1 MQYLTS
7 LPTVPLLVL
16 VGLVVGLFS
25 IASMLVIHHF
35 VRGGARE
42 HSSLI
47 AAAYMTAIGSLFAIF
62 SGFLLNGEYTQLR
75 DSQSLVYE
83 EVAAG
88 SRLAYSSEGL
98 PAADVDRVQAA
109 LATYL
114 EAVTVSEWPALGRNE
129 PGSPEAAS
137 ALNDLQRLVFVTG
150 SQLGVNR
157 SSVDAMKGAVGDIT
171 GIRRERLAVASQIM
185 PAPLLILSL
194 FAGFALI
201 VNALAVTLRAGRAYA
216 LLAGGIMVVV
226 ALELGAIIGIAAP
239 FSGPFIADPEPIEQL
254 TEEIRRG
261 DYRSG

>member
-1 MQYLTS
+1 M
-7 LPTVPLLVL
+7 
-16 VGLVVGLFS
+16 
-25 IASMLVIHHF
+25 
-35 VRGGARE
+35 
-42 HSSLI
+42 
-47 AAAYMTAIGSLFAIF
+47 
-62 SGFLLNGEYTQLR
+62 
-75 DSQSLVYE
+75 
-83 EVAAG
+83 AAG
-88 SRLAYSSEGL
+88 SRLAYSTEGL

-129 PGSPEAAS
+129 PGSPEAAA

-150 SQLGVNR
+150 SQDGVNR

-171 GIRRERLAVASQIM
+171 GIRRGRLAVASQVI